1 MWIAFSGLDLQF
13 RRLGLLDFRLDFDIC
28 LRTRLSRRRVAD
40 YESDPVEGRISGQG
54 VIHVYR
60 REILRKLGKERA
72 SNSVSSLTREV
83 IGAKLL
89 FVDKRDA
96 FTS

>member
-60 REILRKLGKERA
+60 REILRKLGKEQGFKLSQLLDARG
-72 SNSVSSLTREV
+72 NRGEV
-83 IGAKLL
+83 VIC
-89 FVDKRDA
+89 R
-96 FTS
+96 